1 MASVTGGHPV
11 ASGVR
16 MAVVHK
22 AMKVDPDLGAG
33 ISDDALLVAFGN
45 GDLEAA
51 RDLTTRLTPR
61 LLGQAFRM
69 LQDRAEA
76 EDVTQEAMLRLW
88 RVAPDWRQGE
98 AQVSTWAYR
107 VVANLCLDRLRKRR
121 PVGLDQIA
129 EPPDGAPSVADRMQD
144 QTRLRALADALAAM
158 PERQAQAVALRH
170 LEGLGNPEI
179 ADIME
184 ITVDAVESL
193 TARGKRTL
201 AALLAGRKAE
211 LGFEDD

>member
-1 MASVTGGHPV
+1 MALL
-11 ASGVR
+11 
-16 MAVVHK
+16 HK
-22 AMKVDPDLGAG
+22 AMKVEPDLGTDRGAG
-33 ISDDALLVAFGN
+33 ISDEALLVAFGN
-45 GDLEAA
+45 GDLDSA
-51 RDLTTRLTPR
+51 RDLTARLTPR

-98 AQVSTWAYR
+98 AQVSTWAFR

-121 PVGLDQIA
+121 PLGLDQIA
-129 EPPDGAPSVADRMQD
+129 EPEDHAPSVADRMQD

-158 PERQAQAVALRH
+158 PDRQAQAVALRH

-179 ADIME
+179 AEIME
-184 ITVDAVESL
+184 ITIEAVESL